1 MIGQTISHYR
11 IVEELG
17 SGGMGVVYKAQD
29 TRLDRFVA
37 VKFLPA
43 DLAKDPQ
50 ASERFRREAKAASAL
65 NHPNICT
72 IYDIGE
78 EDGHSFIVMELLEGR
93 LLRNCIAGHPLE
105 PAVTVS
111 LAIQIA
117 DALEVVHAVGII
129 HRDIKPSNLFVTQR
143 GHVKILDFGLAKM
156 TTPVDLQRA
165 DNLLEASTTTAQDLT
180 SLGDTPGTIAFM
192 SPEQVQGE
200 ELDPRTDLFS
210 FGVVIYEMATGNL
223 PFDRKTV
230 GATFAAILHEPPEP
244 VTRWN
249 SQLPVK
255 LDEIISKALQK
266 DRQLRYQH
274 ASEIRS
280 DLQQLKDV
288 IKSVPETPAD
298 SKSIA
303 TPPGESAV
311 SRKSVLKLAL
321 PVGVI
326 LLALLGAIIL
336 GLGLSRRRTSQA
348 SKLNERDAVVLADFT
363 NSTGEPVFDNTLKQ
377 GLSISL
383 RQSPFLNIISDSKV
397 AATLTMMTRPPN
409 TQITNDVAREV
420 CQRTHSKAYI
430 GGSISPLGKEYVLGL
445 KAASCETGDVLAE
458 EQSTVDRKEE
468 VLAVL
473 GKAAANLREKLGESL
488 TSVTKYNQPLS
499 EATTSSLEALQQY
512 SEAGKAQREQGEA
525 AAIPYGKRAI
535 ELDPNFAVAYAS
547 LAGDYSNLNQPS
559 LARENFQKAYEL
571 RDRATQRERFLI
583 EASYYNYVTGEIDK
597 AIQTYDEW
605 ARTYPADYVP
615 HGNLGDNYNFLGQY
629 EKAAEE
635 TNASLR
641 LEPDD
646 AIAYGNLADDY
657 LALDRI
663 KDAKA
668 ALDEAGKRNLDSEFL
683 HLNRYHLAFLE
694 NDVSAMQEQS
704 SWARGKPA
712 AEDGQLSDDSD
723 TEAYY
728 GRLRVAREL
737 TRQAVESAKR
747 NAGTDTAALWQVNEA
762 LREAEFGNTALAR
775 KAVADTMALSSKP
788 DIELL
793 AALALARS
801 GDTVQSSV
809 LADKVAAEFDRDTM
823 IQAYWLPT
831 IRAAI
836 AIDRGDAQKA
846 IELLSTASEYELGE
860 PVQWPS
866 HGTLYPVYVRGDAYL
881 RAGDGVQAVT
891 EFQKMIDHR
900 GIVANLPLG
909 ALAHL
914 QLGRAYKLAG
924 DAGKAREAY
933 AAFLVVWLH
942 ADPDIPILKQAK
954 AEYAQAEVSRLRPR
968 RPIFE
973 IKLDQY
979 RETRFCP
986 RTVD

>member
-1 MIGQTISHYR
+1 MIDQTISHYR
-11 IVEELG
+11 IIEKLG
-17 SGGMGVVYKAQD
+17 SGGMGVIYKAQD

-37 VKFLPA
+37 LKFLPE

-50 ASERFRREAKAASAL
+50 ALERFRREAKAASAL

-78 EDGHSFIVMELLEGR
+78 HEGQSFIVMELIEGK
-93 LLRNCIAGHPLE
+93 LLGDCIARHPLE
-105 PAVTVS
+105 TALTLS
-111 LAIQIA
+111 LAIEIA
-117 DALEVVHAVGII
+117 DALDAVHGVGIV

-143 GHVKILDFGLAKM
+143 GHVKILDFGLAKK
-156 TTPVDLQRA
+156 TTSVDLQAA
-165 DNLLEASTTTAQDLT
+165 DMLLEASTMTADDLT
-180 SLGDTPGTIAFM
+180 ATGTTPGTIAFM
-192 SPEQVQGE
+192 SPEQVHGE
-200 ELDPRTDLFS
+200 ELDSRTDLFS
-210 FGVVIYEMATGNL
+210 FGVVIYEMATGHF
-223 PFDRKTV
+223 PFERKTV
-230 GATFAAILHEPPEP
+230 GATFAAILHESPQPAKRLNSRVP
-244 VTRWN
+244 TR
-249 SQLPVK
+249 

-266 DRQLRYQH
+266 DRTLRYQH
-274 ASEIRS
+274 AAEIRN
-280 DLQQLKDV
+280 DLQALRGATQV
-288 IKSVPETPAD
+288 AATPAAGI
-298 SKSIA
+298 KSIA
-303 TPPGESAV
+303 TPPHETAV

-326 LLALLGAIIL
+326 VLALLGVIII

-348 SKLNERDAVVLADFT
+348 SKLNERDAVVVADFT

-377 GLSISL
+377 GLSITL
-383 RQSPFLNIISDSKV
+383 RQSPFLNILSDSKV

-409 TQITNDVAREV
+409 TQLTNDVSREV

-445 KAASCETGDVLAE
+445 KAVSCETGDVLAE
-458 EQSTVDRKEE
+458 EQATADRKED

-488 TSVTKYNQPLS
+488 ASVTKYNQPLA

-512 SEAGKAQREQGEA
+512 SEGGRAAREEGDA
-525 AAIPYGKRAI
+525 AAIPYAKRAI
-535 ELDPNFAVAYAS
+535 ELDPNFAIAYAG
-547 LAGDYSNLNQPS
+547 LGGDYSNLNQAS
-559 LARENFQKAYEL
+559 LARENFRKAYEL
-571 RDRATQRERFLI
+571 RDRVTQRERFLI
-583 EASYYNYVTGEIDK
+583 EASYFGYVTGEIDK
-597 AIQTYDEW
+597 AIQTYTEW
-605 ARTYPADYVP
+605 ARTYSADYGP
-615 HGNLGDNYNFLGQY
+615 HAELGDSYNFLGQY

-646 AIAYGNLADDY
+646 AIAYGNLAGVY
-657 LALDRI
+657 LSLDRI

-683 HLNRYHLAFLE
+683 HLDRYHLAFLE
-694 NDVSAMQEQS
+694 NDLPAMQEQS
-704 SWARGKPA
+704 LWARGKPS

-728 GRLRVAREL
+728 GRLRKAREL

-747 NAGTDTAALWQVNEA
+747 NAGADTAALWQVNEA

-775 KAVADTMALSSKP
+775 KAVADTMSLSSKP

-793 AALALARS
+793 AALTLARI
-801 GDTVQSSV
+801 GDTVQSLA

-866 HGTLYPVYVRGDAYL
+866 HGTLYPVYVRGEAYL

-942 ADPDIPILKQAK
+942 ADPDIPILQQAK
-954 AEYAQAEVSRLRPR
+954 AEYT
-968 RPIFE
+968 
-973 IKLDQY
+973 KLK
-979 RETRFCP
+979 
-986 RTVD
+986 

>member
-1 MIGQTISHYR
+1 VIGQTISHYR
-11 IVEELG
+11 ITEKLG

-43 DLAKDPQ
+43 DLAIDPQ

-72 IYDIGE
+72 IYDIGV
-78 EDGHSFIVMELLEGR
+78 EDGHSFIVMELLEGK

-117 DALEVVHAVGII
+117 DALEAVHAVGII

-156 TTPVDLQRA
+156 TTPVDVQRA

-210 FGVVIYEMATGNL
+210 FGVVIYEMATGHL

-230 GATFAAILHEPPEP
+230 GATFAAILHEAPEI

-280 DLQQLKDV
+280 DLQQLK
-288 IKSVPETPAD
+288 SAPA
-298 SKSIA
+298 
-303 TPPGESAV
+303 PPGEPENIAV
-311 SRKSVLKLAL
+311 PPLEAAVFRRSLSKIAV
-321 PVGVI
+321 PVGLM
-326 LLALLGAIIL
+326 LLALLVAVIF
-336 GLGLSRRRTSQA
+336 GLPHRPVSQA
-348 SKLNERDAVVLADFT
+348 SKLDEKDAVVLADFA
-363 NSTGEPVFDNTLKQ
+363 NSTGDPVFDNTLKQ

-383 RQSPFLNIISDSKV
+383 RQSPFLNILSDSRV

-409 TQITNDVAREV
+409 TQLTNDVAREV
-420 CQRTHSKAYI
+420 CQRAHAKAYI
-430 GGSISPLGKEYVLGL
+430 GGSISALGKEYVVGL

-458 EQSTVDRKEE
+458 EQATADRKEE
-468 VLAVL
+468 VLSAL
-473 GKAAANLREKLGESL
+473 GKTATKLREKLGESL
-488 TSVTKYNQPLS
+488 ASVTKYNQPLA

-512 SEAGKAQREQGEA
+512 SEGGRAAREEGDA
-525 AAIPYGKRAI
+525 AAIPYAKRAI
-535 ELDPNFAVAYAS
+535 ELDPNFAIAYAG
-547 LAGDYSNLNQPS
+547 LGGDYSNLNQAS

-571 RDRATQRERFLI
+571 RDRVTQRERFLI
-583 EASYYNYVTGEIDK
+583 EASYFSSVTGEINK
-597 AIQTYDEW
+597 AIQTYTEW
-605 ARTYPADYVP
+605 ARTYSADYGP
-615 HGNLGDNYNFLGQY
+615 HAQLGDSYNFLGQY

-668 ALDEAGKRNLDSEFL
+668 TLDEAGKRNLDSEFL

-694 NDVSAMQEQS
+694 NDLPAMQEQS
-704 SWARGKPA
+704 LWARGKPS

-728 GRLRVAREL
+728 GRLRKAREL

-788 DIELL
+788 DVELL

-801 GDTVQSSV
+801 GDTVQSSA

-846 IELLSTASEYELGE
+846 IELLSTASDYELGE

-881 RAGDGVQAVT
+881 RAGDGVRAVT

-924 DAGKAREAY
+924 NAGKAREAY
-933 AAFLVVWLH
+933 AAFLVVWLQ
-942 ADPDIPILKQAK
+942 ADSDIPILKQAK
-954 AEYAQAEVSRLRPR
+954 AEYA
-968 RPIFE
+968 
-973 IKLDQY
+973 KLK
-979 RETRFCP
+979 
-986 RTVD
+986 

>member
-1 MIGQTISHYR
+1 VIGQTISHYR

-43 DLAKDPQ
+43 DLAIDPQ

-65 NHPNICT
+65 NHPNICMV
-72 IYDIGE
+72 YDIGE
-78 EDGHSFIVMELLEGR
+78 EDGHSFIVMELLEGK
-93 LLRNCIAGHPLE
+93 LLRNCIAGHPLD

-117 DALEVVHAVGII
+117 DALEAVHAVGII

-156 TTPVDLQRA
+156 TTPVDVQRA

-210 FGVVIYEMATGNL
+210 FGVVIYEMATGHL

-230 GATFAAILHEPPEP
+230 GATFAAILHEAPEP

-249 SQLPVK
+249 SQSPVK

-280 DLQQLKDV
+280 DLQQLK
-288 IKSVPETPAD
+288 SAP
-298 SKSIA
+298 A
-303 TPPGESAV
+303 TPGEPENIAVPPLEAAV
-311 SRKSVLKLAL
+311 SRRSLSKIAV
-321 PVGVI
+321 PVGLI
-326 LLALLGAIIL
+326 LVALLVAIIF
-336 GLGLSRRRTSQA
+336 GLPHRPVSQA
-348 SKLNERDAVVLADFT
+348 SKLNEKDAVVLADFA
-363 NSTGEPVFDNTLKQ
+363 NSTGDPVFDNTLKQ

-383 RQSPFLNIISDSKV
+383 RQSPFLNILSDSRV

-409 TQITNDVAREV
+409 TQLTNDVAREV
-420 CQRTHSKAYI
+420 CQRAHSKAYI
-430 GGSISPLGKEYVLGL
+430 GGSISALGKEYVVGL

-458 EQSTVDRKEE
+458 EQATADRKEE
-468 VLAVL
+468 VLSAL
-473 GKAAANLREKLGESL
+473 GKTATKLREKLGESL
-488 TSVTKYNQPLS
+488 ASVTKYNQPLA

-512 SEAGKAQREQGEA
+512 SEGGRAAREEGDA
-525 AAIPYGKRAI
+525 AAIPYAKRAI
-535 ELDPNFAVAYAS
+535 ELDPNFAIAYAG
-547 LAGDYSNLNQPS
+547 LGGDYSNLNQAS

-571 RDRATQRERFLI
+571 RDRVTQRERFLI
-583 EASYYNYVTGEIDK
+583 EASYFGYVTGEINK
-597 AIQTYDEW
+597 AIQTYTEW
-605 ARTYPADYVP
+605 ARTYSADYGP
-615 HGNLGDNYNFLGQY
+615 HSELGDSYNFLGQY

-646 AIAYGNLADDY
+646 AIAYGSLADDY

-668 ALDEAGKRNLDSEFL
+668 TLDEAGKRNLDSEFL

-694 NDVSAMQEQS
+694 NDLPAMQEQS
-704 SWARGKPA
+704 LWARGKPS

-728 GRLRVAREL
+728 GRLRKAREL

-801 GDTVQSSV
+801 GETVQSSA

-846 IELLSTASEYELGE
+846 IELLRTASEYELGE

-881 RAGDGVQAVT
+881 RAGDGVRAVT

-933 AAFLVVWLH
+933 AAFLVAWLQ
-942 ADPDIPILKQAK
+942 ADSDIPILKQAK
-954 AEYAQAEVSRLRPR
+954 AEYA
-968 RPIFE
+968 
-973 IKLDQY
+973 KLK
-979 RETRFCP
+979 
-986 RTVD
+986 

>member
-17 SGGMGVVYKAQD
+17 SGGMGVVYRAQD

-93 LLRNCIAGHPLE
+93 LLRNCIAGYHLE
-105 PAVTVS
+105 PALTVS

-117 DALEVVHAVGII
+117 DALEAVHAVGII

-210 FGVVIYEMATGNL
+210 FGVVIYEMATGHL

-230 GATFAAILHEPPEP
+230 GATFAAILHEAPET

-266 DRQLRYQH
+266 DRRLRYER

-280 DLQQLKDV
+280 DLQQLK
-288 IKSVPETPAD
+288 SAL
-298 SKSIA
+298 A
-303 TPPGESAV
+303 TPGEPENIAVPPLESAV
-311 SRKSVLKLAL
+311 SRRSLSKIAV
-321 PVGVI
+321 PVGLM
-326 LLALLGAIIL
+326 LLALLVAIIF
-336 GLGLSRRRTSQA
+336 GLPHRPVSQA
-348 SKLNERDAVVLADFT
+348 SKLNEKDAVVLADFA
-363 NSTGEPVFDNTLKQ
+363 NSTGDPVFDNTLKQ

-383 RQSPFLNIISDSKV
+383 RQSPFLNILSDSRV
-397 AATLTMMTRPPN
+397 GATLTMMTRPPN
-409 TQITNDVAREV
+409 TQLTNDVAREV
-420 CQRTHSKAYI
+420 CQRAHAKAYI
-430 GGSISPLGKEYVLGL
+430 GGSISALGKEYVVGL

-458 EQSTVDRKEE
+458 EQATADRKEE
-468 VLAVL
+468 VLSAL
-473 GKAAANLREKLGESL
+473 GKTATKLREKLGESL
-488 TSVTKYNQPLS
+488 ASVTKYNQPLA

-512 SEAGKAQREQGEA
+512 SEGGRAAREEGDA
-525 AAIPYGKRAI
+525 AAIPYAKRAI
-535 ELDPNFAVAYAS
+535 ELDPNFAIAYAG
-547 LAGDYSNLNQPS
+547 LGGDYSNLNQAS

-571 RDRATQRERFLI
+571 RDRVTQRERFLI
-583 EASYYNYVTGEIDK
+583 EASYFGYVTGEINK
-597 AIQTYDEW
+597 AIQTYTEW
-605 ARTYPADYVP
+605 ARTYSADYGP
-615 HGNLGDNYNFLGQY
+615 HSELGDNYNFLGQY

-668 ALDEAGKRNLDSEFL
+668 TLDEAGKRNLDSEFL

-694 NDVSAMQEQS
+694 NDLPAMQEQS
-704 SWARGKPA
+704 LWARGKPA
-712 AEDGQLSDDSD
+712 AEHGQLSDDSD

-728 GRLRVAREL
+728 GRLRKAREL

-788 DIELL
+788 DVELL

-801 GDTVQSSV
+801 GDTVQSSA

-881 RAGDGVQAVT
+881 RAGDGVRAVT

-933 AAFLVVWLH
+933 AAFLVVWLQ
-942 ADPDIPILKQAK
+942 ADSDIPILKQAK
-954 AEYAQAEVSRLRPR
+954 AEYA
-968 RPIFE
+968 
-973 IKLDQY
+973 KLK
-979 RETRFCP
+979 
-986 RTVD
+986 

>member
-43 DLAKDPQ
+43 NLAKDPQ

-78 EDGHSFIVMELLEGR
+78 ENGHAFIVMELLEGR

-105 PAVTVS
+105 TAVTVS

-117 DALEVVHAVGII
+117 DALEAVHAVGII

-210 FGVVIYEMATGNL
+210 FGVVIYEMATGHL

-230 GATFAAILHEPPEP
+230 GATFAAILHEPRES

-266 DRQLRYQH
+266 DRHLRYQH

-288 IKSVPETPAD
+288 IKFAPETPAN

-303 TPPGESAV
+303 TPRGKLAV
-311 SRKSVLKLAL
+311 SQKNALKLVL
-321 PVGVI
+321 PVGIIV
-326 LLALLGAIIL
+326 LALLGAIIF
-336 GLGLSRRRTSQA
+336 GLSHRRPSQA
-348 SKLNERDAVVLADFT
+348 SKLTEKDAVVLADFA
-363 NSTGEPVFDNTLKQ
+363 NSTGDPVFNNTLKQ
-377 GLSISL
+377 ALSVSL
-383 RQSPFLNIISDSKV
+383 RQSPFLNILSDGRV
-397 AATLTMMTRPPN
+397 RATLAMMTKPPN
-409 TQITNDVAREV
+409 IQITNDVAREI
-420 CQRTHSKAYI
+420 CQRTQSKAFI
-430 GGSISPLGKEYVLGL
+430 GGSISALGKEYVLGL
-445 KAASCETGDVLAE
+445 RAASCETGDVLAE
-458 EQSTVDRKEE
+458 EQATADQKEQ
-468 VLAVL
+468 VLAAL
-473 GKAAANLREKLGESL
+473 GRAVAKLREKLGESL
-488 TSVTKYNQPLS
+488 ASVTKYDQPLS

-512 SEAGKAQREQGEA
+512 TEAGRAQREQGDV
-525 AAIPYGKRAI
+525 AAIPYAKRAI
-535 ELDPNFAVAYAS
+535 ELDRDFAVAYAS

-571 RDRATQRERFLI
+571 RNRATQRERFLI
-583 EASYYNYVTGEIDK
+583 EASYYNYVTGEIDN

-615 HGNLGDNYNFLGQY
+615 HGNLGDNYIFLGQY

-635 TNASLR
+635 TSASLR
-641 LEPDD
+641 IEPDD
-646 AIAYGNLADDY
+646 VIAYGNLVGDY
-657 LALDRI
+657 LSLDRI

-668 ALDEAGKRNLDSEFL
+668 ALDEASRRNLDTPDL
-683 HLNRYHLAFLE
+683 HLYRYHLAFLE
-694 NDVSAMQEQS
+694 NDPAAMQEQS
-704 SWARGKPA
+704 SWATGKPG
-712 AEDGQLSDDSD
+712 AEDAQLSDESD

-728 GRLRVAREL
+728 GRLQKAREL
-737 TRQAVESAKR
+737 TRQAVELAKR
-747 NAGTDTAALWQVNEA
+747 NGGADTAALWQVNEA
-762 LREAEFGNTALAR
+762 LREAEFGNTRFAR
-775 KAVADTMALSSKP
+775 KAAADALSLSSKS

-793 AALALARS
+793 VALALARS

-809 LADKVAAEFDRDTM
+809 LADKVAAAFDRDTL
-823 IQAYWLPT
+823 IQAYWLPA
-831 IRAAI
+831 IRATI
-836 AIDRGDAQKA
+836 AIDRDDPQKA
-846 IELLSTASEYELGE
+846 IELLSMASEYELGE

-866 HGTLYPVYVRGDAYL
+866 HGTLYPVYVRGEAYL
-881 RAGDGVQAVT
+881 RAGDAVQAAT
-891 EFQKMIDHR
+891 EFQKIIDHR
-900 GIVANLPLG
+900 GIVANFPLG
-909 ALAHL
+909 ALARL
-914 QLGRAYKLAG
+914 QLGRAYKLGG
-924 DAGKAREAY
+924 DVEKARQAY

-942 ADPDIPILKQAK
+942 ADSDIPILKQAK
-954 AEYAQAEVSRLRPR
+954 AEYA
-968 RPIFE
+968 
-973 IKLDQY
+973 KLK
-979 RETRFCP
+979 
-986 RTVD
+986 

>member
-1 MIGQTISHYR
+1 VIGQTISHYR

-17 SGGMGVVYKAQD
+17 SGGMGVVYRAQD

-43 DLAKDPQ
+43 DLAIDPQ

-78 EDGHSFIVMELLEGR
+78 EDGHSFIVMELLEGK

-117 DALEVVHAVGII
+117 DALEAVHAVGII

-156 TTPVDLQRA
+156 TTPVDVQRA

-200 ELDPRTDLFS
+200 DLDPRTDLFS
-210 FGVVIYEMATGNL
+210 FGVVIYEMATGHL

-230 GATFAAILHEPPEP
+230 GATFAAILHEAPET

-249 SQLPVK
+249 SRLPVK

-274 ASEIRS
+274 ASEIRG
-280 DLQQLKDV
+280 DLQQLK
-288 IKSVPETPAD
+288 SAL
-298 SKSIA
+298 A
-303 TPPGESAV
+303 TPGEPENIAV
-311 SRKSVLKLAL
+311 PPLEAAVFRRSLSKIAV
-321 PVGVI
+321 PVGLM
-326 LLALLGAIIL
+326 LLALLVAIIF
-336 GLGLSRRRTSQA
+336 GLPHRPVSQA
-348 SKLNERDAVVLADFT
+348 SKLNEKDAVVLADFA
-363 NSTGEPVFDNTLKQ
+363 NSTGDPVFDNTLKQ

-383 RQSPFLNIISDSKV
+383 RQSPFLNILSDSRV

-409 TQITNDVAREV
+409 TQLTNDVAREV
-420 CQRTHSKAYI
+420 CQRAHAKAYI
-430 GGSISPLGKEYVLGL
+430 GGSISALGKEYVVGL

-458 EQSTVDRKEE
+458 EQATADRKEE
-468 VLAVL
+468 VLSAL
-473 GKAAANLREKLGESL
+473 GKTATKLREKLGESL
-488 TSVTKYNQPLS
+488 ASVTKYNQPLA

-512 SEAGKAQREQGEA
+512 SEGGRAAREEGDA
-525 AAIPYGKRAI
+525 AAIPYAKRAI
-535 ELDPNFAVAYAS
+535 ELDPNFAIAYAG
-547 LAGDYSNLNQPS
+547 LGGDYSNLNQAS

-571 RDRATQRERFLI
+571 RDRVTQRERFLI
-583 EASYYNYVTGEIDK
+583 EASYFGYVTGEINK
-597 AIQTYDEW
+597 AIQTYTEW
-605 ARTYPADYVP
+605 ARTYSADYGP
-615 HGNLGDNYNFLGQY
+615 HSELGDSYNFLGQY

-668 ALDEAGKRNLDSEFL
+668 TLDEAGKRNLDSEFL

-694 NDVSAMQEQS
+694 NDLPAMQEQS
-704 SWARGKPA
+704 LWARGKPS

-728 GRLRVAREL
+728 GRLRKAREL

-788 DIELL
+788 DVELL

-801 GDTVQSSV
+801 GDAVQSSA

-846 IELLSTASEYELGE
+846 IELLRTASEYELGE
-860 PVQWPS
+860 PVQWPA

-881 RAGDGVQAVT
+881 RAGDGVRAVT

-924 DAGKAREAY
+924 NAGKAREAY

-942 ADPDIPILKQAK
+942 ADSDIPILKQAK
-954 AEYAQAEVSRLRPR
+954 AEYA
-968 RPIFE
+968 
-973 IKLDQY
+973 KLK
-979 RETRFCP
+979 
-986 RTVD
+986 

>member
-43 DLAKDPQ
+43 NLAKDPQ

-78 EDGHSFIVMELLEGR
+78 ENGHAFIVMELLEGR

-105 PAVTVS
+105 TAVTVS

-117 DALEVVHAVGII
+117 DALEAVHAVGII

-210 FGVVIYEMATGNL
+210 FGVVIYEMATGHL

-230 GATFAAILHEPPEP
+230 GATFAAILHEPREP

-266 DRQLRYQH
+266 DRHLRYQH

-288 IKSVPETPAD
+288 IKFAPETPAN

-303 TPPGESAV
+303 TPRGKLAV
-311 SRKSVLKLAL
+311 SRKNALKRVL
-321 PVGVI
+321 PVGIIV
-326 LLALLGAIIL
+326 LALLGAIIF
-336 GLGLSRRRTSQA
+336 GLSHRRSSQA
-348 SKLNERDAVVLADFT
+348 SKLTEKDAVVLADFA
-363 NSTGEPVFDNTLKQ
+363 NSTGDPVFNNTLKQ
-377 GLSISL
+377 ALSVSL
-383 RQSPFLNIISDSKV
+383 RQSPFLNILSDGRV
-397 AATLTMMTRPPN
+397 RATLAMMTKPPN
-409 TQITNDVAREV
+409 IQITNDVAREI
-420 CQRTHSKAYI
+420 CQRTQSKAFI
-430 GGSISPLGKEYVLGL
+430 GGSISALGKEYVLGL
-445 KAASCETGDVLAE
+445 RAASCETGDVLAE
-458 EQSTVDRKEE
+458 EQATADQKEQ
-468 VLAVL
+468 VLAAL
-473 GKAAANLREKLGESL
+473 GRAVAKLREKLGESL
-488 TSVTKYNQPLS
+488 ASVTKYDQPLS

-512 SEAGKAQREQGEA
+512 TEAGRAQREQGDV
-525 AAIPYGKRAI
+525 AAIPYAKRAI
-535 ELDPNFAVAYAS
+535 ELDPDFAVAYAS

-571 RDRATQRERFLI
+571 RNRATQRERFLI
-583 EASYYNYVTGEIDK
+583 EASYYNYVTGEIDN

-615 HGNLGDNYNFLGQY
+615 HGNLGDNYIFLGQY

-635 TNASLR
+635 TSASLR
-641 LEPDD
+641 IEPDD
-646 AIAYGNLADDY
+646 VIAYGNLVGDY
-657 LALDRI
+657 LSLDRI

-668 ALDEAGKRNLDSEFL
+668 ALDEASRRNLDTPDL
-683 HLNRYHLAFLE
+683 HLYRYHLAFLE
-694 NDVSAMQEQS
+694 NDPAAMQEQS
-704 SWARGKPA
+704 SWATGKPG
-712 AEDGQLSDDSD
+712 AEDAQLSDESD

-728 GRLRVAREL
+728 GRLQKAREL
-737 TRQAVESAKR
+737 TRQAVELAKR
-747 NAGTDTAALWQVNEA
+747 NGGADTAALWQVNEA
-762 LREAEFGNTALAR
+762 LREAEFGNTRFAR
-775 KAVADTMALSSKP
+775 KAAADALSLSSKS

-793 AALALARS
+793 VALALARS

-809 LADKVAAEFDRDTM
+809 LADKVAAAFDRDTL
-823 IQAYWLPT
+823 IQAYWLPA
-831 IRAAI
+831 IRATI
-836 AIDRGDAQKA
+836 AIDRDDPQKA
-846 IELLSTASEYELGE
+846 IELLSMASEYELGE

-866 HGTLYPVYVRGDAYL
+866 HGTLYPVYVRGEAYL
-881 RAGDGVQAVT
+881 RAGDAVQAAT
-891 EFQKMIDHR
+891 EFQKIIDHR
-900 GIVANLPLG
+900 GIVANFPLG
-909 ALAHL
+909 ALARL
-914 QLGRAYKLAG
+914 QLGRAYKLGG
-924 DAGKAREAY
+924 DVEKAREVY

-942 ADPDIPILKQAK
+942 ADSDIPILKQAK
-954 AEYAQAEVSRLRPR
+954 AEYA
-968 RPIFE
+968 
-973 IKLDQY
+973 KLK
-979 RETRFCP
+979 
-986 RTVD
+986 

>member
-93 LLRNCIAGHPLE
+93 LLRNCIAGYHLE
-105 PAVTVS
+105 PALTVS

-117 DALEVVHAVGII
+117 DALEAVHAVGII

-210 FGVVIYEMATGNL
+210 FGVVIYEMATGHL

-230 GATFAAILHEPPEP
+230 GATFAAILHEAPET

-266 DRQLRYQH
+266 DRRLRYER

-280 DLQQLKDV
+280 DLQQLK
-288 IKSVPETPAD
+288 SAL
-298 SKSIA
+298 A
-303 TPPGESAV
+303 TPGEPENIAVPPLESAV
-311 SRKSVLKLAL
+311 SRRSLSKIAV
-321 PVGVI
+321 PVGLM
-326 LLALLGAIIL
+326 LLALLVAIIF
-336 GLGLSRRRTSQA
+336 GLPHRPVSQA
-348 SKLNERDAVVLADFT
+348 SKLNEKDAVVLADFA
-363 NSTGEPVFDNTLKQ
+363 NSTGDPVFDNTLKQ

-383 RQSPFLNIISDSKV
+383 RQSPFLNILSDSRV

-409 TQITNDVAREV
+409 TQLTNDVAREV
-420 CQRTHSKAYI
+420 CQRAHAKAYI
-430 GGSISPLGKEYVLGL
+430 GGSISALGKEYVVGL

-458 EQSTVDRKEE
+458 EQATADRKEE
-468 VLAVL
+468 VLSAL
-473 GKAAANLREKLGESL
+473 GKTATKLREKLGESL
-488 TSVTKYNQPLS
+488 ASVTKYNQPLA

-512 SEAGKAQREQGEA
+512 SEGGRAAREEGDA
-525 AAIPYGKRAI
+525 AAIPYAKRAI
-535 ELDPNFAVAYAS
+535 ELDPNFAIAYAG
-547 LAGDYSNLNQPS
+547 LGGDYSNLNQAS

-571 RDRATQRERFLI
+571 RDRVTQRERFLI
-583 EASYYNYVTGEIDK
+583 EASYFGYVTGEINK
-597 AIQTYDEW
+597 AIQTYTEW
-605 ARTYPADYVP
+605 ARTYSADYGP
-615 HGNLGDNYNFLGQY
+615 HSELGDSYNFLGQY

-657 LALDRI
+657 LALDRT

-694 NDVSAMQEQS
+694 NDLPAMQEQS
-704 SWARGKPA
+704 LWARGKPS

-728 GRLRVAREL
+728 GRLRKAREL

-788 DIELL
+788 DVELL

-801 GDTVQSSV
+801 GDTVQSSA

-846 IELLSTASEYELGE
+846 IELLRTASEYELGE

-866 HGTLYPVYVRGDAYL
+866 HGTLYPVYVRGEAYL

-954 AEYAQAEVSRLRPR
+954 AEYR
-968 RPIFE
+968 
-973 IKLDQY
+973 KLK
-979 RETRFCP
+979 
-986 RTVD
+986 